1 MRNIKIVFSY
11 DGSLFFGSQ
20 AQSGKRTVQE
30 DLEIAIQKLT
40 GEKAKL
46 TLAGRTD
53 RGVHA
58 FSQAAN
64 FQTSSSIPAERFAY
78 ALNGKLD
85 GGITVISS
93 EEVKTAFSARRN
105 AKTREYLYY
114 VFNGKHLPV
123 MLRGRA
129 YHVVGPLDLKKMSE
143 AAKLIKGK
151 HDFKNFCAAGGSH
164 TSSIRCVHILDVA
177 VVGDDMMKET
187 GLPGSLIRI
196 RVVAGSFL
204 YKMVRFIVSTL
215 LETGRGK
222 MSMETVK
229 KMVKGELNVQRT
241 IVPSCGLYLNK
252 VKY

>member
-30 DLEIAIQKLT
+30 DLQVAIQKLT
-40 GEKAKL
+40 GEKVKL

-85 GGITVISS
+85 DGITVISS
-93 EEVKTAFSARRN
+93 EEAKASFSARRN

-123 MLRGRA
+123 MFQGRA
-129 YHVVGPLDLKKMSE
+129 YHVSGPLDMKKMAE

-151 HDFKNFCAAGGSH
+151 HDFRNFCASGGSH
-164 TSSIRCVHILDVA
+164 TSSIRCVHVLDIGI
-177 VVGDDMMKET
+177 VGDDLTKET
-187 GLPGSLIRI
+187 GLPGNLIRFRI
-196 RVVAGSFL
+196 VAGSFL
-204 YKMVRFIVSTL
+204 YKMVRFIVATL
-215 LETGRGK
+215 LEAGK
-222 MSMETVK
+222 GKISMETVK
-229 KMVKGELNVQRT
+229 KMMKGELNVQRT
-241 IVPSCGLYLNK
+241 VVPSCGLYLNK